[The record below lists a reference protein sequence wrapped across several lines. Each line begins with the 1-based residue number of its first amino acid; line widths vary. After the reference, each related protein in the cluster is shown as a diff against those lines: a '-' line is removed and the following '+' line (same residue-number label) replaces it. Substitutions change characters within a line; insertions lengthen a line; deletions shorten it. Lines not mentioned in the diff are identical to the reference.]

1 MRRSLTLIITA
12 VVLAQVL
19 IADPLGAF
27 SYGGATTGT
36 FAEDGAAQVVAP
48 DITVSGMDDFF
59 PSASTGTVAILQ
71 GFAAGDVLSY
81 TPPNCIS
88 QSAFNAGTGVLVMTG
103 SSGCESPSY
112 ISWQQSF
119 RAVRFSTTADTPNS
133 TRVIRFTTNNQINGS
148 HSVTVTVQAGS
159 PNQPLAPTV
168 EAGNASVTITVQPAE
183 SGLSAR
189 SHVVTAT
196 PSGRTCTVSNPTG
209 SCIIDGLTNGTA
221 YTFSSVA
228 HRLTAS
234 SVASPSSV
242 SVTPSAPNQPSPVQS
257 IPVQSAPVASPTTG
271 ATPSVATPSSPK
283 LSIGKKRS
291 AASLAKLASLNV
303 TSRSRVKLTV
313 ATSSRRQCRVSGATV
328 QGVRGGICRVRVA
341 VTTSG
346 KTRTRTVNLQIG
358 K

>member
-1 MRRSLTLIITA
+1 MRRIFTLIITS
-12 VVLAQVL
+12 VVLSQVPFTE
-19 IADPLGAF
+19 PLGAF
-27 SYGGATTGT
+27 NYGGGTTRTITEHGP
-36 FAEDGAAQVVAP
+36 AQVVAS
-48 DITVSGMDDFF
+48 DITASSMDMWY
-59 PSASTGTVAILQ
+59 SASTGTVAILQ

-81 TPPNCIS
+81 TPPNCVS
-88 QSAFNAGTGVLVMTG
+88 QSTYNAATGVLTI
-103 SSGCESPSY
+103 SGPANCNSPSNAL
-112 ISWQQSF
+112 WQESF

-133 TRVIRFTTNNQINGS
+133 TRVIRFTTNNFISGS

-159 PNQPLAPTV
+159 PDQPLAPTV
-168 EAGNASVTITVQPAE
+168 EVGNASATITVQPAG
-183 SGLSAR
+183 SGLAAR

-196 PSGRTCTVSNPTG
+196 PGGRTCAVSTSTG

-242 SVTPSAPNQPSPVQS
+242 SVTPIAPIQL
-257 IPVQSAPVASPTTG
+257 APTASPTTG

-291 AASLAKLASLNV
+291 AVSLAKLASLKV

-328 QGVRGGICRVRVA
+328 QGVRGGVCRVRVA

-346 KTRTRTVNLQIG
+346 KTRTRTVTLQIG

>member
-1 MRRSLTLIITA
+1 MRRSLALIIAA

-48 DITVSGMDDFF
+48 DITVSGMDDF
-59 PSASTGTVAILQ
+59 PSASTGTVTIVQ

-81 TPPNCIS
+81 TAPNCVS
-88 QSAFNAGTGVLVMTG
+88 QSTYNAATGVLTISG
-103 SSGCESPSY
+103 PAGCESPSNNF
-112 ISWQQSF
+112 WRQSF

-168 EAGNASVTITVQPAE
+168 EAGNASVTITVQPAG
-183 SGLSAR
+183 SGLAAR

-196 PSGRTCTVSNPTG
+196 PGGRTCAVSTSTG

-242 SVTPSAPNQPSPVQS
+242 SVTPIAP
-257 IPVQSAPVASPTTG
+257 IQSAPVASPTVG
-271 ATPSVATPSSPK
+271 MTPSVASPSSPK

-303 TSRSRVKLTV
+303 SSRSRVKLTV

-328 QGVRGGICRVRVA
+328 QAVRGGICRVQVA

-346 KTRTRTVNLQIG
+346 KTRTRTVILQID